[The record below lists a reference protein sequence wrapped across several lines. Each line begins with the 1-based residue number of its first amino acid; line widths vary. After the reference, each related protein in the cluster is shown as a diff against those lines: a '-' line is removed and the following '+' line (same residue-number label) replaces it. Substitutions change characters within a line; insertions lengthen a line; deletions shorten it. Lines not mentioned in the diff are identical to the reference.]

1 MLCYGSHNCFY
12 GMAVNL
18 IIRQGG
24 CMDYTNGK
32 SVYLKKGSLKIEAN
46 LAQVALKD
54 VPLEVRKKEAKQ
66 PLFLTRYE

>member
-1 MLCYGSHNCFY
+1 MDGS
-12 GMAVNL
+12 A
-18 IIRQGG
+18 IIRLSG

-32 SVYLKKGSLKIEAN
+32 SVNLKKRHVKIEAN

-54 VPLEVRKKEAKQ
+54 VSLKVRKKDAKK